1 MARGSSFSFNNAII
15 KLLPKLEGIKD
26 AAGFRPI
33 SMINSDQKIFSLL
46 IANRFKQVLAL
57 IIESD
62 QYAYLPGRNIHV
74 AINDLKSRVDSLMD
88 EECVISVDLS
98 KAFDRVD
105 RVYLFHILRHE
116 FPWSFSTNTW
126 TPLLKSASPYQCKRV
141 PNWKNKAG
149 KGHQAGMSAVSA
161 PFHCCPRAP
170 AYFLRNHPWSN
181 YAVSRRVVA
190 YADDVTVFLQK
201 TDIDNLF
208 AKIKFFGRGT
218 QFKVNRNKSQVLCA
232 DE

>member
-1 MARGSSFSFNNAII
+1 M
-15 KLLPKLEGIKD
+15 
-26 AAGFRPI
+26 
-33 SMINSDQKIFSLL
+33 

-57 IIESD
+57 IIKSD

-105 RVYLFHILRHE
+105 RVYLFHYLRQMN
-116 FPWSFSTNTW
+116 FPEVLVRTLERLCSKAQAHISVSGYLTEKIRLGRGTRQVCPLSALLFIVALE
-126 TPLLKSASPYQCKRV
+126 PLLD
-141 PNWKNKAG
+141 
-149 KGHQAGMSAVSA
+149 
-161 PFHCCPRAP
+161 
-170 AYFLRNHPWSN
+170 FLRNHPCSN

-190 YADDVTVFLQK
+190 YADDVTVFLHK
-201 TDIDNLF
+201 IDIDNFF